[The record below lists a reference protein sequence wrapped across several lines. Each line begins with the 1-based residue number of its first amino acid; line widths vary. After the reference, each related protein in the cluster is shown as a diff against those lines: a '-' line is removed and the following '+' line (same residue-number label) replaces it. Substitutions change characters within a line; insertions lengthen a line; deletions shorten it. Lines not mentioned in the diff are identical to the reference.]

1 MESLHYCFIIN
12 PIAGKRR
19 ADVWEKRIQSEMEA
33 SKQSFSIH
41 RTNAP
46 GDAIRITK
54 AQSKKKIRVWV
65 VSFGGDG
72 TLNEVING
80 AAFAK
85 NVIVAVIPTGSGND
99 FVRCFSHPE
108 QFFSFAALQSG
119 TIHTLDLL
127 RVNGRYAINLVNIG
141 FDCDVVE
148 QASRFHSLRLL
159 CGPIGYL
166 VSVFIV
172 LSRKM
177 GKRMTVVTD
186 HETFQM
192 DDYLLSTMANGRYY
206 GGGFCAA
213 PKSCADDGKM
223 DVALIK
229 KVSRLRFLSLLS
241 SYKKGTYQEKE
252 VLAPLLISRRVKN
265 LRIRFSSLT
274 GICIDGEITHATAVS
289 IETAPRA
296 VRFLVP
302 NGVVP
307 KDGFLSGEA
316 V

>member
-1 MESLHYCFIIN
+1 MESLHYCFVLN

-19 ADVWEKRIQSEMEA
+19 ADVWEKKIKAEME
-33 SKQSFSIH
+33 SSGHTFSIH

-46 GDAIRITK
+46 GDAVRITK
-54 AQSKKKIRVWV
+54 AQAKKKIPVCV
-65 VSFGGDG
+65 IAVGGDG

-85 NVIVAVIPTGSGND
+85 NIIVGVIPAGSGND
-99 FVRCFSHPE
+99 FIRSFE
-108 QFFSFAALQSG
+108 NGGQFLSIPALLSG
-119 TIHTLDLL
+119 TVHPLDLI
-127 RVNGRYAINLVNIG
+127 RVNGRYAVNLVNIG

-148 QASRFHSLRLL
+148 QASRFHSLRPL

-177 GKRMTVVTD
+177 GKRMTVMTD
-186 HETFQM
+186 AETFQM

-206 GGGFCAA
+206 GGGFLAS

-229 KVSRLRFLSLLS
+229 KVGRLRFLSLLA
-241 SYKKGTYQEKE
+241 SYKKGTYQDREALKSLL
-252 VLAPLLISRRVKN
+252 VLRRVKT
-265 LRIRFSSLT
+265 LRIRFSALT

-296 VRFLVP
+296 VRFLMP
-302 NGVVP
+302 NGAVP
-307 KDGFLSGEA
+307 KDGFLSGEPL
-316 V
+316 